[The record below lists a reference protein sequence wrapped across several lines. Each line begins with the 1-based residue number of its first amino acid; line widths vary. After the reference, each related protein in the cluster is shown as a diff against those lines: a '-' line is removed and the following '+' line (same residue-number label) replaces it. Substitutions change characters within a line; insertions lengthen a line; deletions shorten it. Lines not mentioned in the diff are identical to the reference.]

1 MIDHAQA
8 HRSRPA
14 NSSRS
19 QPVPP
24 PPVARRHPGPCPSH
38 AVVAGPSGR
47 PSGRCRHRHTGDG
60 SVSGNRLFLDGRVD
74 GRSFFVTPQGEP
86 FFSTG
91 IDHVSSN
98 PDTDQSTGR
107 CPYCDAIQS
116 QYPST
121 SAWASATVTQLRSW
135 GFNSL
140 GPFTDTGTFA
150 SLMPY
155 SVQLSMASGNDWFAA
170 SFATHADQVA
180 ASQVAP
186 LANDRNL
193 IGWYTDSELRWGPDI
208 NTNQPLLDDYL
219 ALPAGSPGLA
229 VAQQYVG
236 NPNGF
241 VYALATRYFQVTT
254 AAVRMYDPNHLILGV
269 KAEGQYIQPELL
281 EAASHY
287 VDVFSIDDY
296 QLQPGFAQGIDG
308 LWPQYLPVTPTFSN
322 FEQYLG
328 STPIMV
334 AEYSFIAKT
343 PQTPNTVPGVLAV
356 YPDQPARAAAY
367 TDYVA
372 PLYENAPWVVGDE
385 WFEYVDEPQGG
396 RFDGENNNFG
406 VVDVENQPYQ
416 DLVTQLE
423 IMHSIAPDRAYQ
435 TGPTCDSWAS
445 GPSGVTCTATMAQAS
460 YPLSIFST
468 SLPGATQG
476 TPYANYVVA
485 IGGSPGYTFT
495 LPPGQSLPAGLQLSS
510 SSGLVSGNPSV
521 SGTFAFTINVSDST
535 NPASQTASQQ
545 VSLTIGPEPF
555 AITTATT
562 GPDSHIGSDRHL
574 LRGGVGRPDPDGAVA
589 ALRGRRGHLG
599 FRRRADVALLH
610 LRPGHL
616 VRERLEGTGGL
627 HQLGRLGHVRS
638 RHPDR
643 GCSGGP
649 KHHHPTTGPDSHI
662 GSDRHLLRGGVGRP
676 DPDGAVAALRGRRG
690 HLGFRRRADVALL
703 HLRPG
708 HLVRERLEGTG
719 GLHQLGRL
727 GHVQSRHP
735 DRGCSGGP
743 KHHHPTTGPDSHIG
757 SDRHLLRGGVGR
769 PDPDG
774 AVAALRGR
782 RGHLGFRRRAD
793 VALLHLRPGHLV
805 RERLEGTGGLHQLG
819 RLGHVQSRHS
829 DRGPARVVGRPEWRG
844 EARKSRVSGQVA
856 VKPARLRPLA
866 SLWARIA
873 DDGVGLVGTQL
884 LGVASDCYLVLNCP
898 VRRHLLTA
906 SPPSGEIRRQGTD
919 QRTSTTT
926 LFDA

>member
-1 MIDHAQA
+1 M
-8 HRSRPA
+8 
-14 NSSRS
+14 
-19 QPVPP
+19 
-24 PPVARRHPGPCPSH
+24 
-38 AVVAGPSGR
+38 
-47 PSGRCRHRHTGDG
+47 
-60 SVSGNRLFLDGRVD
+60 
-74 GRSFFVTPQGEP
+74 
-86 FFSTG
+86 
-91 IDHVSSN
+91 
-98 PDTDQSTGR
+98 
-107 CPYCDAIQS
+107 
-116 QYPST
+116 
-121 SAWASATVTQLRSW
+121 TQLRSW

-555 AITTATT
+555 AITTQPQDQTVTSGQTATF
-562 GPDSHIGSDRHL
+562 S
-574 LRGGVGRPDPDGAVA
+574 AVA
-589 ALRGRRGHLG
+589 SGAPTPTVQWQLSVDGGATWGSVAGLTSPSFTSG
-599 FRRRADVALLH
+599 PVTWFENGWKVRAVFTNSAGSVTSNPATLTVVA
-610 LRPGHL
+610 RVAPSITTQPQDQT
-616 VRERLEGTGGL
+616 VT
-627 HQLGRLGHVRS
+627 
-638 RHPDR
+638 
-643 GCSGGP
+643 SGQ
-649 KHHHPTTGPDSHI
+649 TATFS
-662 GSDRHLLRGGVGRP
+662 
-676 DPDGAVAALRGRRG
+676 AVASGAPTPTVQWQLSVDGG
-690 HLGFRRRADVALL
+690 ATWGSVAGLTSPSFTSGPVTWFENGWKVRAVFTNSAGSVTSNPATLTVVA
-703 HLRPG
+703 RVAPSITTQPQDQT
-708 HLVRERLEGTG
+708 VT
-719 GLHQLGRL
+719 
-727 GHVQSRHP
+727 
-735 DRGCSGGP
+735 SGQ
-743 KHHHPTTGPDSHIG
+743 TATFS
-757 SDRHLLRGGVGR
+757 
-769 PDPDG
+769 
-774 AVAALRGR
+774 AVASGAPTPTVQWQLSVDG
-782 RGHLGFRRRAD
+782 GATWGSVAGLTSPSFTSGPVTWFENGWKVRA
-793 VALLHLRPGHLV
+793 VFTNSAGSVTSNPATLTV
-805 RERLEGTGGLHQLG
+805 
-819 RLGHVQSRHS
+819 VQ
-829 DRGPARVVGRPEWRG
+829 PA
-844 EARKSRVSGQVA
+844 S
-856 VKPARLRPLA
+856 
-866 SLWARIA
+866 
-873 DDGVGLVGTQL
+873 
-884 LGVASDCYLVLNCP
+884 
-898 VRRHLLTA
+898 
-906 SPPSGEIRRQGTD
+906 
-919 QRTSTTT
+919 
-926 LFDA
+926 